1 MYVSASTGRLST
13 RLTSSKVHN
22 IPVRYEQISERQFRT
37 ALEAEMPA
45 ITALDFTEQLMIFDE
60 CGMIYA
66 RPEFVQANQVC

>member
-1 MYVSASTGRLST
+1 MYEAVPKRRTGT
-13 RLTSSKVHN
+13 RLIISKVHN
-22 IPVRYEQISERQFRT
+22 IPVRYEQLSERDFRT

-66 RPEFVQANQVC
+66 RPEFLQANQV